1 MNVFLD
7 LPEEKVLFRT
17 EHFFAVADGFP
28 VTPGHA
34 LLVSNRLCEDWFGLS
49 PEEQAALPD
58 AIARAKSWIEQRH
71 QPDGYN
77 IGMNCGEVAGQ
88 TMDHLHFHVIPRR
101 TGDVADPH
109 GGVRGV
115 IPGKQKY

>member
-1 MNVFLD
+1 MLLMSSQFTVCLD
-7 LPEEKVLFRT
+7 RTSRSSMSESKRGGGISVGSSTMPKPKRPERARPCGRT
-17 EHFFAVADGFP
+17 FP
-28 VTPGHA
+28 K
-34 LLVSNRLCEDWFGLS
+34 
-49 PEEQAALPD
+49 

-77 IGMNCGEVAGQ
+77 IGVNCGEAAGQ
-88 TMDHLHFHVIPRR
+88 TVMHFHCHVIPRYR
-101 TGDVADPH
+101 GDVSDPR